1 MMKLKR
7 KWQRS
12 LHMSGLTLLF
22 FLSIILMMSAVFI
35 LVGS

>member
-12 LHMSGLTLLF
+12 LRMSGLTLLF
-22 FLSIILMMSAVFI
+22 FLSIILMMSAAFV

>member
-1 MMKLKR
+1 MKLKR

-12 LHMSGLTLLF
+12 LHMSALTLF
-22 FLSIILMMSAVFI
+22 FFISIILMMSAAFI